1 MPGKKISKLGS
12 NLYTNN
18 TCEFGSMAGL
28 NSTVGVRPNVTGLN
42 SYKYLRSAANG
53 LDWDTGLS
61 LNSAERSNGCGL
73 DIPHGE
79 KCSKGNMCI
88 KFIGYETSNY
98 YHKTGRGKLLN

>member
-18 TCEFGSMAGL
+18 SCQFGSMAGL

-42 SYKYLRSAANG
+42 GYKYLRTAANG
-53 LDWDTGLS
+53 VDWVSGNP
-61 LNSAERSNGCGL
+61 LNSVERQQGCGL
-73 DIPHGE
+73 DLPYGE
-79 KCSKGNMCI
+79 RCDKGKLCI

-98 YHKTGRGKLLN
+98 YHRTGRGKLLN